1 MNETNQKS
9 YVQYTQLFNK
19 VCSSPLFM
27 VLAGLISAYTVASA
41 IYFFGA
47 VGNVIAMAIPGLN
60 LLFAI
65 VSTIAVWLIFAGA
78 KKGNLNPKLFKLAT
92 FSGKFVRGIANALS
106 GAVAFL
112 TFIVAALVYTVKDIL
127 AEMLVGIADIIND
140 LGEAIDV
147 DVDAI
152 TDFFAELAISLE
164 DDAIMILIS
173 CVLIFLLAIISMVRF
188 SMAFRFVKS
197 IHKTYTT
204 GHMVA
209 APTMSTPVIFFII
222 AAVGL
227 YISCIMTFDLMGI
240 FYSLIIVMLGVLML
254 MNKNELARIYGDW
267 QKEIGMVTADA
278 AASAAAPAA
287 APAAEETPAE

>member
-9 YVQYTQLFNK
+9 YVQYTSLFNK
-19 VCSSPLFM
+19 VCSSPLFL

-47 VGNVIAMAIPGLN
+47 MGNVISMFIPGLN
-60 LLFAI
+60 LIFSI
-65 VSTIAVWLIFAGA
+65 VSTIAIWLIFAGA
-78 KKGNLNPKLFKLAT
+78 KKGNINPKLFKLAAWC
-92 FSGKFVRGIANALS
+92 GKYVRVVANALS

-112 TFIVAALVYTVKDIL
+112 TFIVAALVYTLKDTL
-127 AEMLVGIADIIND
+127 AEMLVGIADTISEM
-140 LGEAIDV
+140 GESLDADV
-147 DVDAI
+147 SEVSDY
-152 TDFFAELAISLE
+152 FADLAISLE
-164 DDAIMILIS
+164 EDALFILIG
-173 CVLIFLLAIISMVRF
+173 CVVIFLLCIISMVRF

-209 APTMSTPVIFFII
+209 APTMTTPVFFFIF
-222 AAVGL
+222 AAIGL
-227 YISCIMTFDLMGI
+227 YLSVPSFDLTGI
-240 FYSLIIVMLGVLML
+240 CYSLIIAMFGVLIL
-254 MNKNELARIYGDW
+254 LNKNELARIYGAW

-278 AASAAAPAA
+278 AAPAAAPA